1 MSLFDFNKKNDMK
14 TPDLKKANILIVD
27 DQQDNIDVLHDF
39 LEIQGYDN
47 IASTTDP
54 RDVLALVTQFNPDII
69 LLDLSMPFMSGFE
82 VMELL
87 KSIIEPSV
95 YLPIL
100 VLTADVTLETK
111 RKALKSGACDFLTK
125 PFDLIELQARVNTHL
140 LIRFKNEQ
148 INSYA
153 AQLERLIATKDKFF
167 SIIAHD
173 LRNPFVGIQNYI
185 KIISRFKNYD
195 PEEVDKRFQTINA
208 TAQHGYELLENL
220 LKWARSQTGKIEIN
234 IENFKLADEVNKCVQ
249 LIKTQADNKNINL
262 KAVVSDTVFIES
274 DRDMLKTILRNLLT
288 NAIKYTPEGGIV
300 ELNVSEVNNGVELSI
315 IDSGIGIEPED
326 IEGLFR
332 IDKNL
337 KSREGTNN
345 EKGSGLGL
353 ILCKEFADRLGISIA
368 VESEVGQGTTFRLR
382 LF

>member
-1 MSLFDFNKKNDMK
+1 
-14 TPDLKKANILIVD
+14 
-27 DQQDNIDVLHDF
+27 
-39 LEIQGYDN
+39 
-47 IASTTDP
+47 
-54 RDVLALVTQFNPDII
+54 
-69 LLDLSMPFMSGFE
+69 
-82 VMELL
+82 MELL

-111 RKALKSGACDFLTK
+111 RKALQSGACDFLTK

-153 AQLERLIATKDKFF
+153 AQLERLIATKNKFF

-300 ELNVSEVNNGVELSI
+300 ECKVKNADKGVEIAIS
-315 IDSGIGIEPED
+315 DTGIGIEPQD

-332 IDKNL
+332 IDINL
-337 KSREGTNN
+337 KSREGTNS

-353 ILCKEFADRLGISIA
+353 ILCKEFIDRLGGTIH
-368 VESEVGQGTTFRLR
+368 VESEVGKGTTFTLRLR
-382 LF
+382 

>member
-111 RKALKSGACDFLTK
+111 RKALQSGACDFLTK

-173 LRNPFVGIQNYI
+173 LQNPFVGIQNYI

-195 PEEVDKRFQTINA
+195 PEEVDKQFQTINA

-262 KAVVSDTVFIES
+262 RVVVSDTVFIES

-288 NAIKYTPEGGIV
+288 NAIKYTPEGGTV

-368 VESEVGQGTTFRLR
+368 VESEVGKGTTFRLR